1 MACKVVEVDY
11 ERGHKDITVCDA
23 KLPPHIEGV
32 AYPYLDLA
40 LIDPKKYPKDYVII
54 HEIAHNLY
62 PEKSELE
69 ILKIADEEYSNLT
82 GKDIDSYGD
91 YIRAAESSIMHNI
104 LSELNPNYSQEEII
118 ETNQMGYDIL
128 NQQYE
133 DFLDEIMKEDRFFE
147 KYKNIFMT
155 ISLNMK

>member
-40 LIDPKKYPKDYVII
+40 FIDPKERPKEYVEI
-54 HEIAHNLY
+54 HEIAHNLW
-62 PEKSELE
+62 PEKTELE
-69 ILKIADEEYSNLT
+69 ILKIADEEYKNLT
-82 GKDIDSYGD
+82 GKDIDTYGD
-91 YIRAAESSIMHNI
+91 YVRAIKSSLIYNI
-104 LSELNPNYSQEEII
+104 LNGLDSNYREEII
-118 ETNQMGYDIL
+118 ETTQIGYDIL

-133 DFLDEIMKEDRFFE
+133 DFLNEIIKEDNFFE